1 MWHIYAMGYYLA
13 IRKDEIPPF
22 ATTWMDLEN
31 IVLSEENQSEK
42 AKKHTFHSY
51 VAYKTE
57 THRHRQKCGGD
68 QRERQ

>member
-31 IVLSEENQSEK
+31 IVLSEISPSEK
-42 AKKHTFHSY
+42 FNHMILFI
-51 VAYKTE
+51 
-57 THRHRQKCGGD
+57 CGI
-68 QRERQ
+68 